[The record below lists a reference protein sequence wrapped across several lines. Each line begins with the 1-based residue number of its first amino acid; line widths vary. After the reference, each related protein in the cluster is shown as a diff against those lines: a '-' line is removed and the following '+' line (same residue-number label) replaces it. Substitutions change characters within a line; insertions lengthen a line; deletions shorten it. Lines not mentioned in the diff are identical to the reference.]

1 MKDFNQLG
9 NRKKISEQKYIDIPK
24 DIINKWQTIVN
35 LMTKLISVPVGL
47 IMKVDLPFIEVF
59 RSSVSYGNPYKVGD
73 KEHLIDSGLYCETVI
88 KSKDKLLVPNALSDK
103 NWNKNPDI
111 KLGMISYLG
120 FPILFPDGSVFGTI
134 CVLDTK
140 ENKYNENVEKLMIQF
155 KEFIESHLELLYK
168 NKVILETNKKLKASE
183 EKYRRAYEQVN
194 FYKDLFLH
202 DISNIMQVIDAISSV
217 YSKDIEN
224 PIKIDKYMSLIKS
237 NIKKGIQLVFNVRK
251 LSEIEDNVKISL
263 KKIDLN
269 EYLNKA
275 INHIKKSFQNKTISF
290 KLEKNLKNLF
300 VQANELLSDL
310 FENLF
315 TNAAK
320 YNDNE
325 VIEIL
330 VKISKIIIEEINY
343 IKIEFIDNGIGIPD
357 ERKELIFQKGNR
369 GLKGRKGMGI
379 GLSLV
384 KTLVELYHGKIWVE
398 NKVKEDYKKGSNF
411 IILLREG

>member
-1 MKDFNQLG
+1 
-9 NRKKISEQKYIDIPK
+9 
-24 DIINKWQTIVN
+24 
-35 LMTKLISVPVGL
+35 
-47 IMKVDLPFIEVF
+47 
-59 RSSVSYGNPYKVGD
+59 
-73 KEHLIDSGLYCETVI
+73 
-88 KSKDKLLVPNALSDK
+88 
-103 NWNKNPDI
+103 
-111 KLGMISYLG
+111 
-120 FPILFPDGSVFGTI
+120 
-134 CVLDTK
+134 
-140 ENKYNENVEKLMIQF
+140 
-155 KEFIESHLELLYK
+155 
-168 NKVILETNKKLKASE
+168 
-183 EKYRRAYEQVN
+183 
-194 FYKDLFLH
+194 
-202 DISNIMQVIDAISSV
+202 SNIMQVIDAISSV

>member
-224 PIKIDKYMSLIKS
+224 P
-237 NIKKGIQLVFNVRK
+237 
-251 LSEIEDNVKISL
+251 
-263 KKIDLN
+263 
-269 EYLNKA
+269 
-275 INHIKKSFQNKTISF
+275 
-290 KLEKNLKNLF
+290 
-300 VQANELLSDL
+300 
-310 FENLF
+310 
-315 TNAAK
+315 
-320 YNDNE
+320 
-325 VIEIL
+325 
-330 VKISKIIIEEINY
+330 
-343 IKIEFIDNGIGIPD
+343 
-357 ERKELIFQKGNR
+357 
-369 GLKGRKGMGI
+369 
-379 GLSLV
+379 
-384 KTLVELYHGKIWVE
+384 
-398 NKVKEDYKKGSNF
+398 
-411 IILLREG
+411 